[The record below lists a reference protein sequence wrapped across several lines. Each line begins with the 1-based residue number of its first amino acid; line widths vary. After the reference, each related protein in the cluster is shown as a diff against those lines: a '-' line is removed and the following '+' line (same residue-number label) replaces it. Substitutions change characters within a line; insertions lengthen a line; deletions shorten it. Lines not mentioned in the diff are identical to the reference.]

1 VEILLYTFY
10 LLILFS
16 FIFLVGFSFLR
27 IINYQSIFFLEFITG
42 ISIILILSNFF
53 YFFLNISL
61 SEILLLFF
69 IYSIFS
75 FLYLILYFKKNIL
88 IFFFRL
94 EILLI
99 FIPVFC
105 GILIALYYGEQFY
118 VFRGNHYDHT
128 WYVANSVLI
137 KKFRFLEYYNFF
149 KSNDLFFVIKN
160 LDQNLYHRP
169 AAALFMSFFLF
180 PKFVDIFFSAFIFKF
195 FLVSLSG
202 LSFIY
207 FVKSY
212 IKKKIF
218 SEIILFLFFCFSF
231 WTLYIFEIDA
241 LSQLFFLC
249 YFIFLIKFFTELYS
263 GNNINKKKIIVFLVN
278 ISAAFLIY
286 PQQFLIL
293 LLIIGI
299 FFFLSTFKNIFFFFQ
314 KNYKIILVSLIVF
327 FIFTIPH
334 YKATYGDFY
343 KTYKMTIMHVDWW
356 GYYGAYILGRENLV
370 TNREFVETIKEII
383 RDKENLLTILN
394 IIINHNFDNEFYFIF
409 FNIPASLL
417 GFYFLTPGAGI
428 NLLNICL
435 FFICL
440 YLIYY
445 ALRNI
450 FNSIKVIFTSNIQK
464 IKFLYISIFLSFL
477 LVFLINLINLRIWQ
491 LFKLYSFFSF
501 FWILLIFF
509 NLHYKNKK
517 IIFRINYLIVF
528 VLILFPFYKYS
539 VFNNGIG
546 RYDSFPSIIKLDI
559 KKSINWNISEK
570 NIYLC
575 NNVFIN
581 ENNMD
586 EINIRYVFT
595 KLINWDVN
603 FNTLK
608 KNTILNKKDCMIKLD
623 KGSFIIL
630 KY

>member
-1 VEILLYTFY
+1 MEILLYFLY
-10 LLILFS
+10 IFLFIYSIFIIGHS
-16 FIFLVGFSFLR
+16 FIKKINLKSF
-27 IINYQSIFFLEFITG
+27 FFLDFITG
-42 ISIILILSNFF
+42 ISLTLIISNFLYFSLNRNLFEILIFLTLVSIFCIFNLKDFFLKNFF
-53 YFFLNISL
+53 SYN
-61 SEILLLFF
+61 LFF
-69 IYSIFS
+69 ISIVL
-75 FLYLILYFKKNIL
+75 FLGTTL
-88 IFFFRL
+88 
-94 EILLI
+94 
-99 FIPVFC
+99 
-105 GILIALYYGEQFY
+105 ALFYGEQFY
-118 VFRGNHYDHT
+118 VFRGNYYDHT
-128 WYVANSVLI
+128 WYVGNSVLI
-137 KKFRFLEYYNFF
+137 KKFRFFDYYNFF
-149 KSNDLFFVIKN
+149 KDNNLMSVIKN
-160 LDQNLYHRP
+160 LDQNLYERP
-169 AAALFMSFFLF
+169 AAALFMSFFIY
-180 PKFVDIFFSAFIFKF
+180 PKFVDIFLSAFIFKF

-202 LSFIY
+202 LSFI
-207 FVKSY
+207 FFLKSY
-212 IKKKIF
+212 LKKNIF
-218 SEIILFLFFCFSF
+218 SEILLFFSFCFSF
-231 WTLYIFEIDA
+231 WIIYIFEIDA
-241 LSQLFFLC
+241 LSQLFFLS

-263 GNNINKKKIIVFLVN
+263 GNNTNKKKIIVFLVN

-299 FFFLSTFKNIFFFFQ
+299 FFFLSNFKNIFFFFR
-314 KNYKIILVSLIVF
+314 KNYKIILVSLFFF

-343 KTYKMTIMHVDWW
+343 KTYKITTVHVDWW
-356 GYYGAYILGRENLV
+356 GYYGAYILGRESLV

-383 RDKENLLTILN
+383 RNKENLLTILN

-435 FFICL
+435 FFTCL

-445 ALRNI
+445 VLRNI

-539 VFNNGIG
+539 VFNSGIG

-559 KKSINWNISEK
+559 KKSINWNISEQ

-603 FNTLK
+603 FNMLK
-608 KNTILNKKDCMIKLD
+608 KNTILNKKDCMIELD